1 VEGIMKWKERFLI
14 CGQER
19 SVTNT
24 RRGGREERNGYLS
37 VSVAHSWWKLRAMP
51 DINCAFLYR
60 RFPRRR
66 ALASIPT
73 RGGRAPT
80 QKAGLSDENFMLDS
94 GPNSFSGVSSVV
106 LRTFKGVAVASSDSV
121 STRERK

>member
-1 VEGIMKWKERFLI
+1 MERTILI

-19 SVTNT
+19 SVTIT
-24 RRGGREERNGYLS
+24 GRGDREERNGYLS

-51 DINCAFLYR
+51 DILVNCAFLYR

-66 ALASIPT
+66 ALAAIPT

>member
-1 VEGIMKWKERFLI
+1 VERTILI

-19 SVTNT
+19 AVTIAGS
-24 RRGGREERNGYLS
+24 GGREERNGYLS

-51 DINCAFLYR
+51 DINCAFPYR

-66 ALASIPT
+66 ALAAIST
-73 RGGRAPT
+73 RGGRPPT

-94 GPNSFSGVSSVV
+94 GPNSFSEVNRGNRRPLVV
-106 LRTFKGVAVASSDSV
+106 L
-121 STRERK
+121 